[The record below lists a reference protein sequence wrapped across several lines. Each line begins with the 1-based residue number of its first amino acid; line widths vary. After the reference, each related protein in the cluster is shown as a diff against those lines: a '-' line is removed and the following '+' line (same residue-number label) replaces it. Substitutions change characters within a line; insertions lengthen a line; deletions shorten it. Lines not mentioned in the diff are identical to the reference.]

1 MVFVYY
7 RCIFHCLEV
16 NTVLC
21 GCFFVLLSHSEH
33 VTSLSTIFTL
43 DVQWLVCILKCHI
56 PGTISEILII
66 VWHTVLYSH
75 VICFRVQFCSSRA
88 LILWFLLKIQQI
100 VRPQVAPQGGTS
112 VLVTRFSVLPA
123 LSRRLSYHL
132 PVFSRTR
139 YNLLVAVSLGTC
151 YNSMSVCVY
160 QKYFLF
166 WCLLA
171 FFQ

>member
-112 VLVTRFSVLPA
+112 VLVKRFSVLPA